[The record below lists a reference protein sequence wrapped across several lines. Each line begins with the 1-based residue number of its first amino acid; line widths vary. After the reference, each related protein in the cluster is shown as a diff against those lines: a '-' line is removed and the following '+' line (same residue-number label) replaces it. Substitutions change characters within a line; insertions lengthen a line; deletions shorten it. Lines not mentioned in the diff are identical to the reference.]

1 MVSVIGS
8 LEVITKMGRAGVK
21 NASQISNSLGL
32 ANIKSSTKALD
43 ALIRDRK
50 NSLDFAYRAAATLH
64 SYASELA
71 NFENGEAPDN
81 FFLKTAAMLPK
92 ASKKMLTI
100 NGFQHTELFNRI
112 YSSIIAREYALD
124 TYKSY
129 MEAAPGSRTQRM
141 EKMRLEKM
149 GQDVEA
155 LKEKGGP
162 DQFDLRIASYKFVGD
177 TQFVNNALSLPR
189 WVTSESPWI
198 RLMTLFKT
206 FSYHQGKLVYRTMK
220 SDPVKAA
227 TLMATMTA
235 FGAGTAT
242 TVDFLTAKVRDE
254 ESIPEQLYRYIS
266 SAGGFGVYADTLQSS
281 IRSSEG
287 IASAIGGPFIG
298 DVGRK
303 VYALK
308 QGLVEGNWDLMQREM
323 RKDIPI
329 IGTTVNNL
337 VEQ

>member
-1 MVSVIGS
+1 
-8 LEVITKMGRAGVK
+8 
-21 NASQISNSLGL
+21 
-32 ANIKSSTKALD
+32 
-43 ALIRDRK
+43 
-50 NSLDFAYRAAATLH
+50 
-64 SYASELA
+64 
-71 NFENGEAPDN
+71 
-81 FFLKTAAMLPK
+81 
-92 ASKKMLTI
+92 
-100 NGFQHTELFNRI
+100 
-112 YSSIIAREYALD
+112 
-124 TYKSY
+124 
-129 MEAAPGSRTQRM
+129 
-141 EKMRLEKM
+141 
-149 GQDVEA
+149 
-155 LKEKGGP
+155 
-162 DQFDLRIASYKFVGD
+162 
-177 TQFVNNALSLPR
+177 
-189 WVTSESPWI
+189 
-198 RLMTLFKT
+198 
-206 FSYHQGKLVYRTMK
+206 MK